1 MLGKVLLHLLVFI
14 IIDIAII
21 IQYYFCKKNKLE
33 KATEI
38 KFYRIVFI
46 LMNIMGIIYFMFNS
60 LNKL

>member
-46 LMNIMGIIYFMFNS
+46 LMNIMCIIYFMFNS